1 MHTCGIV
8 SLFLQYLLASYIK
21 MYKYDF
27 GVTVITGKKN
37 EKPFAKQDGLND

>member
-1 MHTCGIV
+1 MHTFGIV

-27 GVTVITGKKN
+27 GGRLSQERKMKN
-37 EKPFAKQDGLND
+37 LSQSKMD